1 MEVKSQDIP
10 EDLQIQGNTRD
21 RSFCFSNLTSI
32 THLHLMEIGPLQ
44 PRERCLPNILD
55 QQKGICLC
63 PILSNRSGLRK
74 DSIGPSNTDSSNPR
88 MANTVVVPSASANVN
103 KESLA
108 TSKYS
113 RSFDRTKQ
121 TKSSVERKPKLAT
134 PGMDSFRENLSAEG
148 LSEESAILIA
158 NDRRPGIVSH
168 YESACGKSDSWCV
181 RRKIDSIR
189 YPMRDVVQFLT
200 EFFQEG
206 FKYNTI
212 AGFRLAIS
220 DYHDPIQGI
229 PVSKHPRVSDLL
241 TGIPRNPSSIL
252 YGM

>member
-1 MEVKSQDIP
+1 
-10 EDLQIQGNTRD
+10 
-21 RSFCFSNLTSI
+21 
-32 THLHLMEIGPLQ
+32 
-44 PRERCLPNILD
+44 
-55 QQKGICLC
+55 
-63 PILSNRSGLRK
+63 
-74 DSIGPSNTDSSNPR
+74 
-88 MANTVVVPSASANVN
+88 
-103 KESLA
+103 
-108 TSKYS
+108 
-113 RSFDRTKQ
+113 
-121 TKSSVERKPKLAT
+121 
-134 PGMDSFRENLSAEG
+134 MDSFRENLSAEG

-229 PVSKHPRVSDLL
+229 PVSKLPRVSDLL
-241 TGIPRNPSSIL
+241 TGIPRNPSLIL